1 MCLKKTHGNL
11 LFFCEKKCGIFT
23 VELNH
28 FMSKPYVKQT
38 IKNNISFIEFYHPSH
53 NSLPGDILQK
63 LVNLIKNAGDNKDIK
78 VIVLQSGGD
87 RTFCAGAS
95 FKELVNISDEDSGK
109 IFFSGFANVI
119 NAIRI
124 CPKLIIGR
132 IQGKTVG
139 GGVGIIAACDYSLAT
154 KYAEIKLSE
163 LNIGIG
169 PFVIGP
175 VIERKIGLSSLSQ
188 ISLNPTKFFTSSWA
202 KNNGL
207 YAEVFENISELD
219 LAVQTFAEELCSYNQ
234 EAMNEIKKLFWRG
247 TDHWGTLLEEQAII
261 SGRLVLSSFT
271 KEKLNKFK

>member
-1 MCLKKTHGNL
+1 MP
-11 LFFCEKKCGIFT
+11 
-23 VELNH
+23 
-28 FMSKPYVKQT
+28 KPYAKQT

-109 IFFSGFANVI
+109 TFFSGFANVI
-119 NAIRI
+119 NAMRI

-139 GGVGIIAACDYSLAT
+139 GGVGIIAACDYCLAT

-188 ISLNPTKFFTSSWA
+188 ISLNPSKFFTTSWA
-202 KNNGL
+202 KDNGL

-219 LAVQTFAEELCSYNQ
+219 LAVQTFAEELCSFNQ

-247 TDHWGTLLEEQAII
+247 TDHWDTLLLEQAKI
-261 SGRLVLSSFT
+261 SGRLVLSNFT
-271 KEKLNKFK
+271 KEKLSKFK

>member
-1 MCLKKTHGNL
+1 
-11 LFFCEKKCGIFT
+11 
-23 VELNH
+23 
-28 FMSKPYVKQT
+28 MSKPYVKQT

-63 LVNLIKNAGDNKDIK
+63 LVSLIKNAGNNKDIK

-109 IFFSGFANVI
+109 TFFSGFANVI
-119 NAIRI
+119 NAMRI

-175 VIERKIGLSSLSQ
+175 VIERKIGLSSFSK
-188 ISLNPTKFFTSSWA
+188 ISLNPTRFFAASWA
-202 KNNGL
+202 KDNGL
-207 YAEVFENISELD
+207 YTEVFENISELD
-219 LAVQTFAEELCSYNQ
+219 LAVQTFAEELCSFNQ

-247 TDHWGTLLEEQAII
+247 TGHWDALLLEQAKI
-261 SGRLVLSSFT
+261 SGRLVLSNFT
-271 KEKLNKFK
+271 KDKLSKFK

>member
-1 MCLKKTHGNL
+1 
-11 LFFCEKKCGIFT
+11 
-23 VELNH
+23 
-28 FMSKPYVKQT
+28 MSKPFVKQT

-63 LVNLIKNAGDNKDIK
+63 LVSLIKNAGNNKDIK

-109 IFFSGFANVI
+109 TFFSGFANVI
-119 NAIRI
+119 NAMRI

-139 GGVGIIAACDYSLAT
+139 GGLGIIAACDYCLAT

-175 VIERKIGLSSLSQ
+175 VIERKIGLSSLSK
-188 ISLNPTKFFTSSWA
+188 ISLNPSKFFTTSWA
-202 KNNGL
+202 KDNGL
-207 YAEVFENISELD
+207 YAEVFENISQLD
-219 LAVQTFAEELCSYNQ
+219 LAVQAFAEELCSFNQ
-234 EAMNEIKKLFWRG
+234 EAVNEIKKLFWRG
-247 TDHWGTLLEEQAII
+247 TDHWDTLLEEQAII

>member
-1 MCLKKTHGNL
+1 MPN
-11 LFFCEKKCGIFT
+11 
-23 VELNH
+23 
-28 FMSKPYVKQT
+28 PYAKQT

-109 IFFSGFANVI
+109 TFFSGFANVI
-119 NAIRI
+119 NAMRI

-139 GGVGIIAACDYSLAT
+139 GGVGIIAACDYCLAT

-188 ISLNPTKFFTSSWA
+188 ISLNPSKFFTTSWA
-202 KNNGL
+202 KDNGL
-207 YAEVFENISELD
+207 YAEVFENISQLD
-219 LAVQTFAEELCSYNQ
+219 LAVQAFAEELCSFNQ
-234 EAMNEIKKLFWRG
+234 EAVNEIKKLFWRG
-247 TDHWGTLLEEQAII
+247 TDHWDTLLEEQAII

>member
-1 MCLKKTHGNL
+1 
-11 LFFCEKKCGIFT
+11 
-23 VELNH
+23 
-28 FMSKPYVKQT
+28 MSKPYVKQT

-109 IFFSGFANVI
+109 TFFSGFANVI
-119 NAIRI
+119 NAMRI

-247 TDHWGTLLEEQAII
+247 TDHWDTLLEEQATI

>member
-1 MCLKKTHGNL
+1 MP
-11 LFFCEKKCGIFT
+11 
-23 VELNH
+23 
-28 FMSKPYVKQT
+28 KPYAKQT

-109 IFFSGFANVI
+109 TFFSGFANVI
-119 NAIRI
+119 NAMRI

-139 GGVGIIAACDYSLAT
+139 GGVGIIAACDYCLAT

-188 ISLNPTKFFTSSWA
+188 ISLNPSKFFTTSWA
-202 KNNGL
+202 KDNGL
-207 YAEVFENISELD
+207 YAEVFENISQLD
-219 LAVQTFAEELCSYNQ
+219 LAVQAFAEELCSFNQ
-234 EAMNEIKKLFWRG
+234 EAVNEIKKLFWRG
-247 TDHWGTLLEEQAII
+247 TDHWDILLEEQAII

>member
-1 MCLKKTHGNL
+1 
-11 LFFCEKKCGIFT
+11 
-23 VELNH
+23 
-28 FMSKPYVKQT
+28 MSKTYVKQT
-38 IKNNISFIEFYHPSH
+38 IVNNISYIEFYHPSH
-53 NSLPGDILQK
+53 NSLPGDILRK
-63 LVNLIKNAGDNKDIK
+63 LVNLIKSAGDNKDIK

-109 IFFSGFANVI
+109 TFFSGFANVI
-119 NAIRI
+119 NAMRI

-175 VIERKIGLSSLSQ
+175 VIERKIGLSSFSK
-188 ISLNPTKFFTSSWA
+188 ISLNPTRFFAASWA
-202 KNNGL
+202 KDNGL
-207 YAEVFENISELD
+207 YTEVFENISELD
-219 LAVQTFAEELCSYNQ
+219 LAVQTFAEELCSFNQ

-247 TDHWGTLLEEQAII
+247 TDHWDTLLLEQAKI
-261 SGRLVLSSFT
+261 SGRLVLSNFT
-271 KEKLNKFK
+271 KEKLSKFK

>member
-1 MCLKKTHGNL
+1 
-11 LFFCEKKCGIFT
+11 
-23 VELNH
+23 
-28 FMSKPYVKQT
+28 MSKPYVKQT
-38 IKNNISFIEFYHPSH
+38 IKNNISFIEFYHPLH

-109 IFFSGFANVI
+109 TFFSGFANVI
-119 NAIRI
+119 NAMRI

>member
-1 MCLKKTHGNL
+1 
-11 LFFCEKKCGIFT
+11 
-23 VELNH
+23 
-28 FMSKPYVKQT
+28 MSKTYVKQT
-38 IKNNISFIEFYHPSH
+38 IVNNISYIEFYHPSH
-53 NSLPGDILQK
+53 NSLPGDILRK
-63 LVNLIKNAGDNKDIK
+63 LVNLIKSAGDNKDIK

-109 IFFSGFANVI
+109 TFFSGFANVI
-119 NAIRI
+119 NAMRI

-175 VIERKIGLSSLSQ
+175 VIERKIGLSSFSK
-188 ISLNPTKFFTSSWA
+188 ISLNPTRFFAASWA
-202 KNNGL
+202 KDNGL
-207 YAEVFENISELD
+207 YTEVFENISELD
-219 LAVQTFAEELCSYNQ
+219 LAVQTFAEELCSFNQ
-234 EAMNEIKKLFWRG
+234 AAMNEIKKLFWRG
-247 TDHWGTLLEEQAII
+247 TDHWDALLLEQAKI
-261 SGRLVLSSFT
+261 SGRLVLSNFT
-271 KEKLNKFK
+271 KDKLSKFK

>member
-1 MCLKKTHGNL
+1 
-11 LFFCEKKCGIFT
+11 
-23 VELNH
+23 
-28 FMSKPYVKQT
+28 MSKTYVKQT
-38 IKNNISFIEFYHPSH
+38 IVNNISYIEFYHPSH
-53 NSLPGDILQK
+53 NSLPGDILRK
-63 LVNLIKNAGDNKDIK
+63 LVNLIKSAGDNKDIK

-109 IFFSGFANVI
+109 TFFSGFANVI
-119 NAIRI
+119 NAMRI

-175 VIERKIGLSSLSQ
+175 VIERKIGLSSFSK
-188 ISLNPTKFFTSSWA
+188 ISLNPTRFFAASWA
-202 KNNGL
+202 KDNGL

-219 LAVQTFAEELCSYNQ
+219 LAVQTFAEELCSFNQ

-247 TDHWGTLLEEQAII
+247 TDHWDTLLLEQAKI
-261 SGRLVLSSFT
+261 SGRLVLSNFT
-271 KEKLNKFK
+271 KEKLSKFK

>member
-1 MCLKKTHGNL
+1 
-11 LFFCEKKCGIFT
+11 
-23 VELNH
+23 
-28 FMSKPYVKQT
+28 MSKPYVKQT

-109 IFFSGFANVI
+109 TFFSGFSNVI
-119 NAIRI
+119 NAMRI

-175 VIERKIGLSSLSQ
+175 VIERKIGLSSFSK
-188 ISLNPTKFFTSSWA
+188 ISLNPTRFFAASWA
-202 KNNGL
+202 KDNGL

-219 LAVQTFAEELCSYNQ
+219 LAVQTFAEELCSFNQ

-247 TDHWGTLLEEQAII
+247 TDHWDTLLLEQAKI
-261 SGRLVLSSFT
+261 SGRLVLSNYT
-271 KEKLNKFK
+271 KEKLSKFK

>member
-1 MCLKKTHGNL
+1 
-11 LFFCEKKCGIFT
+11 
-23 VELNH
+23 
-28 FMSKPYVKQT
+28 MSKPFVKQT
-38 IKNNISFIEFYHPSH
+38 IKNNISFIEFYHPLH

-109 IFFSGFANVI
+109 TFFSGFANVI
-119 NAIRI
+119 NAMRI

-175 VIERKIGLSSLSQ
+175 VIERKIGLSSFSK
-188 ISLNPTKFFTSSWA
+188 ISLNPTRFFAASWA
-202 KNNGL
+202 KDNGL
-207 YAEVFENISELD
+207 YAEVFENISQLD
-219 LAVQTFAEELCSYNQ
+219 LAVQAFAEELCSFNQ

-247 TDHWGTLLEEQAII
+247 TDHWDTLLLEQAKI

-271 KEKLNKFK
+271 KEKLSKFK

>member
-1 MCLKKTHGNL
+1 
-11 LFFCEKKCGIFT
+11 
-23 VELNH
+23 
-28 FMSKPYVKQT
+28 MSKPYVKQT

-53 NSLPGDILQK
+53 NSLPGDILQQ
-63 LVNLIKNAGDNKDIK
+63 LVNLIKSAGDNKDIK

-109 IFFSGFANVI
+109 TFFSGFANVI
-119 NAIRI
+119 NKMRI

-139 GGVGIIAACDYSLAT
+139 GGVGIIAACDYCLAT

-175 VIERKIGLSSLSQ
+175 VIERKIGLSSFSK
-188 ISLNPTKFFTSSWA
+188 ISLNPSRFFTASWA
-202 KNNGL
+202 KDNGL

-219 LAVQTFAEELCSYNQ
+219 LAVQAFAEELCSFNQ
-234 EAMNEIKKLFWRG
+234 EAANEIKKLFWRG
-247 TDHWGTLLEEQAII
+247 TDHWDTLLEEQATI

>member
-1 MCLKKTHGNL
+1 
-11 LFFCEKKCGIFT
+11 
-23 VELNH
+23 
-28 FMSKPYVKQT
+28 MSKPFVKQT
-38 IKNNISFIEFYHPSH
+38 IKNNISFIEFHHPSH

-63 LVNLIKNAGDNKDIK
+63 LVSLIKNAGNNKDIK

-109 IFFSGFANVI
+109 TFFSGFANVI
-119 NAIRI
+119 NAMRI

-175 VIERKIGLSSLSQ
+175 VIERKIGLSSFSK
-188 ISLNPTKFFTSSWA
+188 ISLNPTRFFAASWA
-202 KNNGL
+202 KDNGL

-219 LAVQTFAEELCSYNQ
+219 LAVQTFAEELCSFNQ

-247 TDHWGTLLEEQAII
+247 TDHWDTLLLEQAKI
-261 SGRLVLSSFT
+261 SGRLVLSNFT
-271 KEKLNKFK
+271 KEKLSKFK

>member
-1 MCLKKTHGNL
+1 
-11 LFFCEKKCGIFT
+11 
-23 VELNH
+23 
-28 FMSKPYVKQT
+28 MSKPYVKQT
-38 IKNNISFIEFYHPSH
+38 IVNNISYIEFYHPSQ
-53 NSLPGDILQK
+53 NSLPGDLLQK
-63 LVNLIKNAGDNKDIK
+63 LEDFIKKAGNHQDVK

-95 FKELVNISDEDSGK
+95 FKELVNISDENSGK
-109 IFFSGFANVI
+109 SFFSGFANVI
-119 NAIRI
+119 NAMRS

-139 GGVGIIAACDYSLAT
+139 GGVGVIAACDYCLAT
-154 KYAEIKLSE
+154 KHAEIKLSE

-169 PFVIGP
+169 PFVVGP
-175 VIERKIGLSSLSQ
+175 VIERKIGLSSLTQ
-188 ISLNPTKFFTSSWA
+188 ISLNPTKFFTALWA

-219 LAVQTFAEELCSYNQ
+219 LAVQTFAEELCNFNQ
-234 EAMNEIKKLFWRG
+234 EAVNEMKKLLWRG
-247 TDHWGTLLEEQAII
+247 TDHWGILLEEQAEI

>member
-1 MCLKKTHGNL
+1 MP
-11 LFFCEKKCGIFT
+11 
-23 VELNH
+23 
-28 FMSKPYVKQT
+28 KPYAKQT

-63 LVNLIKNAGDNKDIK
+63 LVSLIKNAGNNKDIK

-109 IFFSGFANVI
+109 TFFSGFANVI
-119 NAIRI
+119 NAMRI

-175 VIERKIGLSSLSQ
+175 VIERKIGLSSFSK
-188 ISLNPTKFFTSSWA
+188 ISLNPTRFFAASWA
-202 KNNGL
+202 KDNGL

-219 LAVQTFAEELCSYNQ
+219 LAVQTFAEELCSFNQ

-247 TDHWGTLLEEQAII
+247 TDHWDTLLLEQAKI
-261 SGRLVLSSFT
+261 SGRLVLSNFT
-271 KEKLNKFK
+271 KEKLSKFK

>member
-1 MCLKKTHGNL
+1 MP
-11 LFFCEKKCGIFT
+11 
-23 VELNH
+23 
-28 FMSKPYVKQT
+28 KPYAKQT

-109 IFFSGFANVI
+109 TFFSGFANVI
-119 NAIRI
+119 NAMRI

-139 GGVGIIAACDYSLAT
+139 GGVGIIAACDYCLAT

-188 ISLNPTKFFTSSWA
+188 ISLNPSKFFTTSWA
-202 KNNGL
+202 KDNGL
-207 YAEVFENISELD
+207 YAEVFENISQLD
-219 LAVQTFAEELCSYNQ
+219 LAVQAFAEELCSFNQ
-234 EAMNEIKKLFWRG
+234 EAVNEIKKLFWRG
-247 TDHWGTLLEEQAII
+247 TDHWDTLLLEQAKI

>member
-1 MCLKKTHGNL
+1 
-11 LFFCEKKCGIFT
+11 
-23 VELNH
+23 
-28 FMSKPYVKQT
+28 MSKPFVKQT

-63 LVNLIKNAGDNKDIK
+63 LVSLIKNAGNNKDIK

-119 NAIRI
+119 NAMRI

-175 VIERKIGLSSLSQ
+175 VIERKIGLSSFSK
-188 ISLNPTKFFTSSWA
+188 ISLNPTRFFAASWA
-202 KNNGL
+202 KDNGL
-207 YAEVFENISELD
+207 YAEVFENISQLD
-219 LAVQTFAEELCSYNQ
+219 LAVQAFAEELCSFNQ

-247 TDHWGTLLEEQAII
+247 TDHWDTLLLEQAKI

-271 KEKLNKFK
+271 KEKLSKFK

>member
-1 MCLKKTHGNL
+1 MP
-11 LFFCEKKCGIFT
+11 
-23 VELNH
+23 
-28 FMSKPYVKQT
+28 KPYAKQT

-109 IFFSGFANVI
+109 TFFSGFANVI
-119 NAIRI
+119 NAMRI

-139 GGVGIIAACDYSLAT
+139 GGVGIIAACDYCLAT

-188 ISLNPTKFFTSSWA
+188 ISLNPSKFFTTSWA
-202 KNNGL
+202 NDNGL
-207 YAEVFENISELD
+207 YTEVFENISELD
-219 LAVQTFAEELCSYNQ
+219 LAVQAFAEELCSFNQ
-234 EAMNEIKKLFWRG
+234 EAVNEIKKLFWRG
-247 TDHWGTLLEEQAII
+247 TDHWDTLLEEQAII

>member
-1 MCLKKTHGNL
+1 MP
-11 LFFCEKKCGIFT
+11 
-23 VELNH
+23 
-28 FMSKPYVKQT
+28 KPYAKQT

-63 LVNLIKNAGDNKDIK
+63 LVSLIKNAGNNKDIK

-87 RTFCAGAS
+87 KTFCAGAS

-109 IFFSGFANVI
+109 TFFSGFSNVI
-119 NAIRI
+119 NAMRI

-163 LNIGIG
+163 LDIGIG

-175 VIERKIGLSSLSQ
+175 VIERKIGLSSFSK
-188 ISLNPTKFFTSSWA
+188 ISLNPTRFFAASWA
-202 KNNGL
+202 KDNGL

-219 LAVQTFAEELCSYNQ
+219 LAVQTFAEELCSFNQ

-247 TDHWGTLLEEQAII
+247 TDHWDTLLLEQAKI
-261 SGRLVLSSFT
+261 SGRLVLSNFT
-271 KEKLNKFK
+271 KEKLSKFK

>member
-1 MCLKKTHGNL
+1 
-11 LFFCEKKCGIFT
+11 
-23 VELNH
+23 
-28 FMSKPYVKQT
+28 MSKTYVKQT
-38 IKNNISFIEFYHPSH
+38 IVNNISYIEFYHPSH
-53 NSLPGDILQK
+53 NSLPGDILRK
-63 LVNLIKNAGDNKDIK
+63 LVNLIKSAGDNKDIK

-109 IFFSGFANVI
+109 TFFSGFANVI
-119 NAIRI
+119 NAMRI

-175 VIERKIGLSSLSQ
+175 VIERKIGLSSFSK
-188 ISLNPTKFFTSSWA
+188 ISLNPTRFFAASWA
-202 KNNGL
+202 KDNGL
-207 YAEVFENISELD
+207 YTEVFENISELD
-219 LAVQTFAEELCSYNQ
+219 LAVQTFAEELCSFNQ
-234 EAMNEIKKLFWRG
+234 EAMNEIKKLFWRC
-247 TDHWGTLLEEQAII
+247 TDHWDALLLEQAKI
-261 SGRLVLSSFT
+261 SGRLVLSNFT
-271 KEKLNKFK
+271 KDKLSKFK

>member
-1 MCLKKTHGNL
+1 
-11 LFFCEKKCGIFT
+11 
-23 VELNH
+23 
-28 FMSKPYVKQT
+28 MSKPYVKQT

-119 NAIRI
+119 NAMRI

-175 VIERKIGLSSLSQ
+175 VIERKIGLSSFSK
-188 ISLNPTKFFTSSWA
+188 ISLNPTRFFAASWA
-202 KNNGL
+202 KDNGL

-247 TDHWGTLLEEQAII
+247 TDHWDTLLLEQAKI
-261 SGRLVLSSFT
+261 SGRLVLSNYT
-271 KEKLNKFK
+271 KEKLSKFK

>member
-1 MCLKKTHGNL
+1 
-11 LFFCEKKCGIFT
+11 
-23 VELNH
+23 
-28 FMSKPYVKQT
+28 MSRPYVKQT
-38 IKNNISFIEFYHPSH
+38 IVNNISYIEFYHPFH

-109 IFFSGFANVI
+109 TFFSGFANVI
-119 NAIRI
+119 NAMRI

-175 VIERKIGLSSLSQ
+175 VIERKIGLSSFSK
-188 ISLNPTKFFTSSWA
+188 ISLNPTRFFAASWA
-202 KNNGL
+202 KDNGL

-219 LAVQTFAEELCSYNQ
+219 LAVQTFAEELCSFNQ

-247 TDHWGTLLEEQAII
+247 TDHWDTLLLEQAKI
-261 SGRLVLSSFT
+261 SGRLVLSNFT
-271 KEKLNKFK
+271 KEKLSKFK

>member
-1 MCLKKTHGNL
+1 
-11 LFFCEKKCGIFT
+11 
-23 VELNH
+23 
-28 FMSKPYVKQT
+28 MSKPYVKQT

-109 IFFSGFANVI
+109 IFFSGFANLI
-119 NAIRI
+119 NAMRI

-175 VIERKIGLSSLSQ
+175 VIERKIGLSSFSK
-188 ISLNPTKFFTSSWA
+188 ISLNPTRFFAASWA
-202 KNNGL
+202 KDNGL

-219 LAVQTFAEELCSYNQ
+219 LAVQTFAEELCSFNQ

-247 TDHWGTLLEEQAII
+247 TDHWDTLLLEQAKI

-271 KEKLNKFK
+271 KEKLSKFK

>member
-1 MCLKKTHGNL
+1 MP
-11 LFFCEKKCGIFT
+11 
-23 VELNH
+23 
-28 FMSKPYVKQT
+28 KPYAKQT

-109 IFFSGFANVI
+109 TFFSGFANVI
-119 NAIRI
+119 NAMRI

-139 GGVGIIAACDYSLAT
+139 GGLGIIAACDYCLAT

-175 VIERKIGLSSLSQ
+175 VIERKIGLSSFSK
-188 ISLNPTKFFTSSWA
+188 ISLNSSRFFSASWA

-219 LAVQTFAEELCSYNQ
+219 LAVQTFAEELRNYNQ

-247 TDHWGTLLEEQAII
+247 TEHWDTLLLEQAKV

-271 KEKLNKFK
+271 KEKLKKFKP